1 MAPAQ
6 REIKKVAV
14 IGAGVM
20 GAAIAAHV
28 TNAGIPVVL
37 LDIVGKDPADRTAI
51 ASGAVAK
58 LLKTEPAP
66 FMSPRNAK
74 LITTGNLEDDLKLL
88 ADCDWIVEA
97 IIENVKI
104 KHDLYAKL
112 ETVRKAGSI
121 VTSNT
126 STIPL
131 KNLIEGRSEAFQ
143 KDFAITHFFNPPR
156 YMRLLELVS
165 GKQTAPDVTQT
176 LARFC
181 DVQLGKGV
189 VRCHD
194 TPGFIAN
201 RIGMMWMQAGLN
213 SAEDSGLAVEEADAV
228 AGKVMGFPSTGL
240 FGLFD
245 LVGIDLMPH
254 VSSSMAGNLPKT
266 DSYQTELRESPLI
279 NKLIETG
286 YTGRKG
292 KGGFYRMTKNGA
304 ARLKEAVDFKTAEYH
319 PVQPVSIASLD
330 AALADR
336 KTGLK
341 TLLSGTDKGAN
352 FAWGMLAPT
361 FAYSADLVGE
371 IADTLVEVD
380 EGMKLGYG
388 WKFGP
393 FELMDQVGTAWLA
406 DQYKAKGRAVPKL
419 LEIAAGRSFYRVD
432 GGQLQFLGLD
442 GNYHDVK
449 RAEGVLLLQ
458 DIKRKS
464 QPLAKNGSASLWD
477 IGDGVVCLEFHSKAN
492 SLDPD
497 IMGMIGKALALIG
510 DGKGAWK
517 ALVIGNDADN
527 FSVGANLG
535 LVIFAINVALYDQLE
550 EMIGTGQQIYKALK
564 YAPFPVVSAPAGRA
578 LGGGCEITMHST
590 AVQAYAETYMGLVEV
605 GVGVIPGWGGCK
617 ELLGRQLENPKLP
630 KGPVPAVATAFQTIS
645 TAQVSKSAAQ
655 AKDLLYLRESDGI
668 TMNRD
673 RLLADAKARALSLVP
688 GYAPPKP
695 HEYKLPGPTGRTA
708 LSMAVHDFVTAGKA
722 TPYDVVV
729 SDALAVVLTG
739 GDTDYTELLTEDDIS
754 TLERKAFIGLCKQD
768 GTIDRIEQMLNTG
781 KPLRN

>member
-1 MAPAQ
+1 MT

-28 TNAGIPVVL
+28 TNAGLPVVL
-37 LDIVGKDPADRTAI
+37 LDIVSKDPNDRSAI
-51 ASGAVAK
+51 AKAAVEK
-58 LLKTEPAP
+58 MLKTEPAP
-66 FMSPRNAK
+66 FMSTRNAK
-74 LITTGNLEDDLKLL
+74 LITPGNLEDDLQLL
-88 ADCDWIVEA
+88 AECDWIVEA
-97 IIENVKI
+97 IIENVNI
-104 KHDLYAKL
+104 KHDLYSKL
-112 ETVRKAGSI
+112 EKVRKAGSI

-165 GKQTAPDVTQT
+165 GQETAPEVTET
-176 LARFC
+176 LAAFC
-181 DVQLGKGV
+181 DIKLGKGV

-213 SAEDSGLAVEEADAV
+213 SAEDSGLTVEEADAV

-266 DSYQTELRESPLI
+266 DSYHRELRESALI
-279 NKLIETG
+279 KKMIETG

-292 KGGFYRMTKNGA
+292 KGGFYRMIKNGA
-304 ARLKEAVDFKTAEYH
+304 ARLKEAVDLKTGDYH
-319 PVQPVSIASLD
+319 AVQPVNIGSLE
-330 AALADR
+330 AAKADR

-341 TLLSGTDKGAN
+341 TLLSGDDKGAA

-406 DQYKAKGRAVPKL
+406 EQYKAKGETVPKL
-419 LEIAAGRSFYRVD
+419 LALANGRSFYRVED
-432 GGQLQFLGLD
+432 GKLQFLGLD
-442 GNYHDVK
+442 SEYHDVK
-449 RAEGVLLLQ
+449 RAEGVLLLA

-464 QPLAKNGSASLWD
+464 KPLSKNGSASLWD
-477 IGDGVVCLEFHSKAN
+477 IGDGVVCLEFTSKAN

-497 IMGMIGKALALIG
+497 IMAMIGKALGLIG
-510 DGKGAWK
+510 DGKGDWK
-517 ALVIGNDADN
+517 ALVVANDGDN

-535 LVIFAINVALYDQLE
+535 LVIFAINIALYDQLE
-550 EMIGTGQQIYKALK
+550 EMIGMGQQIYKALK

-578 LGGGCEITMHST
+578 LGGGCEITLHSS
-590 AVQAYAETYMGLVEV
+590 AVQAHAETYMGLVEV

-630 KGPVPAVATAFQTIS
+630 KGPVPAVASAFQTIS

-655 AKDLLYLRESDGI
+655 ARDLLYLRETDGI

-673 RLLADAKARALSLVP
+673 RLLADAKARALSMVE
-688 GYAPPKP
+688 GYTPPKP
-695 HEYKLPGPTGRTA
+695 HEYRLPGPSGRTA

-729 SDALAVVLTG
+729 SDALAEILTG
-739 GDTDYTELLTEDDIS
+739 GDTDYQDVLTEDDI
-754 TLERKAFIGLCKQD
+754 TKLERKAFIGLCKKD
-768 GTIDRIEQMLNTG
+768 GTVDRIETMLTTG

>member
-1 MAPAQ
+1 MA

-28 TNAGIPVVL
+28 TNAGLQVVL
-37 LDIVGKDPADRTAI
+37 LDIVSKDPDKRSAI
-51 ASGAVAK
+51 AEGAVAK
-58 LLKTEPAP
+58 MLKTEPAP

-74 LITTGNLEDDLKLL
+74 LITAGNLEDDLNLL

-97 IIENVKI
+97 IIENLKI

-112 ETVRKAGSI
+112 ETVRKEGSI

-143 KDFAITHFFNPPR
+143 QDFAITHFFNPPR

-165 GKQTAPDVTQT
+165 GNKTAPDVTET
-176 LARFC
+176 LAKFC

-213 SAEDSGLAVEEADAV
+213 SAEDSGLTVEEADAV

-254 VSSSMAGNLPKT
+254 VSSSMAGNLPPT
-266 DSYQTELRESPLI
+266 DSYHEELRESALI
-279 NKLIETG
+279 AKMIETG

-292 KGGFYRMTKNGA
+292 KGGFYRMIKNGA
-304 ARLKEAVDFKTAEYH
+304 ERRKEAVDLKTGGYH
-319 PVQPVSIASLD
+319 AVKPVALPGLD

-341 TLLSGTDKGAN
+341 TLFSAGDKAAD

-380 EGMKLGYG
+380 DGMKLGYG

-393 FELMDQVGTAWLA
+393 FELMDQVGTGWLA
-406 DQYKAKGRAVPKL
+406 EQYKEKGRKVPKL
-419 LEIAAGRSFYRVD
+419 LEIAAGRSFYRVEN
-432 GGQLQFLGLD
+432 GQLQFLGLD
-442 GNYHDVK
+442 GEYHDVK
-449 RAEGVLLLQ
+449 RAEGVLLLA

-464 QPLAKNGSASLWD
+464 KPLTKNGSASLWD

-497 IMGMIGKALALIG
+497 IIGMIAKALALIG
-510 DGKGAWK
+510 DGKGDWK
-517 ALVIGNDADN
+517 ALVIANDADN

-535 LVIFAINVALYDQLE
+535 LVIFAINIASYDQLE
-550 EMIGTGQQIYKALK
+550 EMMATGQQIYKALK
-564 YAPFPVVSAPAGRA
+564 YAPFPVVTAPAGRA
-578 LGGGCEITMHST
+578 LGGGCEITMHSS
-590 AVQAYAETYMGLVEV
+590 AVQAHAETYMGLVEV

-655 AKDLLYLRESDGI
+655 AKDFLYLRESDGI

-673 RLLADAKARALSLVP
+673 RLLADAKAKALSLVE

-695 HEYKLPGPTGRTA
+695 HEYHLPGPSGRTA

-722 TPYDVVV
+722 TQYDVVV
-729 SDALAVVLTG
+729 SDALATVLTG
-739 GDTDYTELLTEDDIS
+739 GNTDYLDTLTEDDIS
-754 TLERKAFIGLCKQD
+754 KLERKAFIGLCKQD
-768 GTIDRIEQMLNTG
+768 GTVDRIETMLNTG

>member
-1 MAPAQ
+1 MT

-28 TNAGIPVVL
+28 TNAGLPVVL
-37 LDIVGKDPADRTAI
+37 LDIVSKDPNDRSAI
-51 ASGAVAK
+51 AKAAVEK
-58 LLKTEPAP
+58 MLKTEPAP
-66 FMSPRNAK
+66 FMSTRNAK
-74 LITTGNLEDDLKLL
+74 LITPGNLEDDLQLL

-97 IIENVKI
+97 IIENVNI
-104 KHDLYAKL
+104 KHDLYSKL
-112 ETVRKAGSI
+112 EKVRKAGSI

-165 GKQTAPDVTQT
+165 GQETAPEVTET
-176 LARFC
+176 LAAFC
-181 DVQLGKGV
+181 DIKLGKGV

-213 SAEDSGLAVEEADAV
+213 SAEDSGLTVEEADAV

-266 DSYQTELRESPLI
+266 DSYHRELRESALI
-279 NKLIETG
+279 KKMIETG

-292 KGGFYRMTKNGA
+292 KGGFYRMIKNGA
-304 ARLKEAVDFKTAEYH
+304 ARQKEAVDLKTGDYH
-319 PVQPVSIASLD
+319 AVQPVNIGSLE
-330 AALADR
+330 AAKADR

-341 TLLSGTDKGAN
+341 TLLSGDDKGAA

-406 DQYKAKGRAVPKL
+406 EQYKAKGETVPKL
-419 LEIAAGRSFYRVD
+419 LALANGRSFYRVEE
-432 GGQLQFLGLD
+432 GKLQFLGLD
-442 GNYHDVK
+442 SEYHDVK
-449 RAEGVLLLQ
+449 RAEGVLLLA

-464 QPLAKNGSASLWD
+464 KPLSKNGSASLWD
-477 IGDGVVCLEFHSKAN
+477 IGDGVVCLEFTSKAN

-497 IMGMIGKALALIG
+497 IMAMIGKALGLIG
-510 DGKGAWK
+510 DGKGDWK
-517 ALVIGNDADN
+517 ALVVANDGDN

-535 LVIFAINVALYDQLE
+535 LVIFAINIALYDQLE
-550 EMIGTGQQIYKALK
+550 EMIGMGQQIYKALK

-578 LGGGCEITMHST
+578 LGGGCEITLHSS
-590 AVQAYAETYMGLVEV
+590 AVQAHAETYMGLVEV

-630 KGPVPAVATAFQTIS
+630 KGPVPAVASAFQTIS

-655 AKDLLYLRESDGI
+655 ARDLLYLRETDGI

-673 RLLADAKARALSLVP
+673 RLLADAKARALSMVE
-688 GYAPPKP
+688 GYTPPKP
-695 HEYKLPGPTGRTA
+695 HEYRLPGPSGRTA

-729 SDALAVVLTG
+729 SDALAEILTG
-739 GDTDYTELLTEDDIS
+739 GDTDYQDVLTEDDI
-754 TLERKAFIGLCKQD
+754 TKLERKAFIGLCKKD
-768 GTIDRIEQMLNTG
+768 GTVDRIETMLTTG

>member
-1 MAPAQ
+1 MALRA
-6 REIKKVAV
+6 IKKVAV

-37 LDIVGKDPADRTAI
+37 LDIVGKDPNDRSAI
-51 ASGAVAK
+51 ANGAVAK

-66 FMSPRNAK
+66 FMSSRNAK
-74 LITTGNLEDDLKLL
+74 LITTGNLEDNLDLL

-97 IIENVKI
+97 IIENLKI
-104 KHDLYAKL
+104 KHDLYGKL

-131 KNLIEGRSEAFQ
+131 RNLIEGRSEAFQ
-143 KDFAITHFFNPPR
+143 ADFAISHFFNPPR

-165 GKQTAPDVTQT
+165 GNKTAPDVTET
-176 LARFC
+176 LAKFC

-213 SAEDSGLAVEEADAV
+213 SAEDSGLTVEQADAV

-254 VSSSMAGNLPKT
+254 VSSSMAGNLPPT
-266 DSYQTELRESPLI
+266 DSYHSELRESALI
-279 NKLIETG
+279 KKMIETG

-292 KGGFYRMTKNGA
+292 KGGFYRMIKNGA
-304 ARLKEAVDFKTAEYH
+304 ARQKEAVDLKTGDYH
-319 PVQPVSIASLD
+319 AVKPVSIASLD

-341 TLLSGTDKGAN
+341 TLFSGDDAGAK

-361 FAYSADLVGE
+361 FGYSADLVGE

-380 EGMKLGYG
+380 DGMKLGYG

-393 FELMDQVGTAWLA
+393 FELMDQVGTGWLA
-406 DQYKAKGRAVPKL
+406 EQYKAKGLKVPKL
-419 LEIAAGRSFYRVD
+419 LEIAAGRSFYRVEN
-432 GGQLQFLGLD
+432 GQLQFLGLD
-442 GNYHDVK
+442 SEYHDVK
-449 RAEGVLLLQ
+449 RAEGVLLLA

-464 QPLAKNGSASLWD
+464 KPITKNGSASLWD

-497 IMGMIGKALALIG
+497 IIGMIAKALAL
-510 DGKGAWK
+510 DRRRQGA
-517 ALVIGNDADN
+517 VE
-527 FSVGANLG
+527 GA
-535 LVIFAINVALYDQLE
+535 
-550 EMIGTGQQIYKALK
+550 
-564 YAPFPVVSAPAGRA
+564 R
-578 LGGGCEITMHST
+578 H
-590 AVQAYAETYMGLVEV
+590 
-605 GVGVIPGWGGCK
+605 
-617 ELLGRQLENPKLP
+617 RQ
-630 KGPVPAVATAFQTIS
+630 
-645 TAQVSKSAAQ
+645 
-655 AKDLLYLRESDGI
+655 R
-668 TMNRD
+668 R
-673 RLLADAKARALSLVP
+673 R
-688 GYAPPKP
+688 
-695 HEYKLPGPTGRTA
+695 
-708 LSMAVHDFVTAGKA
+708 
-722 TPYDVVV
+722 
-729 SDALAVVLTG
+729 
-739 GDTDYTELLTEDDIS
+739 
-754 TLERKAFIGLCKQD
+754 
-768 GTIDRIEQMLNTG
+768 
-781 KPLRN
+781 

>member
-1 MAPAQ
+1 MP
-6 REIKKVAV
+6 RDIKKVAV

-37 LDIVGKDPADRTAI
+37 LDIVGKDPNDRSAI
-51 ASGAVAK
+51 ANGAVAK

-66 FMSPRNAK
+66 FMSSRNAK
-74 LITTGNLEDDLKLL
+74 LITTGNLEDNLDLL

-97 IIENVKI
+97 IIENLKI
-104 KHDLYAKL
+104 KHDLYTKL

-131 KNLIEGRSEAFQ
+131 KNLIEGRSDAFQ
-143 KDFAITHFFNPPR
+143 QDFAITHFFNPPR

-165 GKQTAPDVTQT
+165 GNKTAPDVTET
-176 LARFC
+176 LAKFC

-213 SAEDSGLAVEEADAV
+213 SAEDSGLTVEQADAV

-254 VSSSMAGNLPKT
+254 VSSSMAGNLPPT
-266 DSYQTELRESPLI
+266 DSYHEELRESALI
-279 NKLIETG
+279 AKMIETG

-292 KGGFYRMTKNGA
+292 KGGFYRMIKNGA
-304 ARLKEAVDFKTAEYH
+304 ERRKEAVDLKSGDYH
-319 PVQPVSIASLD
+319 AVKPVSIASLD

-341 TLLSGTDKGAN
+341 TLFSGGDQGSA

-380 EGMKLGYG
+380 DGMKLGYG

-393 FELMDQVGTAWLA
+393 FELMDQVGTGWLA
-406 DQYKAKGRAVPKL
+406 EQYKAKGRKVPKL
-419 LEIAAGRSFYRVD
+419 LEIAAGRSFYRVEN
-432 GGQLQFLGLD
+432 GQLQFLGLD
-442 GNYHDVK
+442 GDYHDVK
-449 RAEGVLLLQ
+449 RAEGVLLLA

-464 QPLAKNGSASLWD
+464 KPLSKNGSASLWD

-497 IMGMIGKALALIG
+497 IIGMIAKALALIG
-510 DGKGAWK
+510 DGKGDWK
-517 ALVIGNDADN
+517 ALVVGNDADN

-535 LVIFAINVALYDQLE
+535 LVIFAINIAGYDQLE
-550 EMIGTGQQIYKALK
+550 EMMATGQQIYKALK
-564 YAPFPVVSAPAGRA
+564 YAPFPVVTAPAGRA
-578 LGGGCEITMHST
+578 LGGGCEITMHSS
-590 AVQAYAETYMGLVEV
+590 AVQAHAETYMGLVEV

-630 KGPVPAVATAFQTIS
+630 RGPVPAVATAFQTIS

-655 AKDLLYLRESDGI
+655 AKDFLYLRESDGI

-673 RLLADAKARALSLVP
+673 RLLADAKAKALFLVE

-695 HEYKLPGPTGRTA
+695 HEYRLPGPSGRTA

-739 GDTDYTELLTEDDIS
+739 GDTDYLDTLTEDDIS
-754 TLERKAFIGLCKQD
+754 KLERKAFIGLCKQD
-768 GTIDRIEQMLNTG
+768 GTVDRIEQMLTTG

>member
-1 MAPAQ
+1 MA

-28 TNAGIPVVL
+28 TNAGLPVVL
-37 LDIVGKDPADRTAI
+37 LDIVGKDPNDRSAI
-51 ASGAVAK
+51 AKGAVEK
-58 LLKTEPAP
+58 MLKTDPAP

-74 LITTGNLEDDLKLL
+74 LITPGNLEDDIQLL

-131 KNLIEGRSEAFQ
+131 KNLVEGRSEAFQ
-143 KDFAITHFFNPPR
+143 RDFAITHFFNPPR

-165 GKQTAPDVTQT
+165 GKATAPDVTET
-176 LARFC
+176 LAAFC
-181 DVQLGKGV
+181 DVKLGKGV

-213 SAEDSGLAVEEADAV
+213 SAEDNGLTVEEADAV

-254 VSSSMAGNLPKT
+254 VSSSMAANLT
-266 DSYQTELRESPLI
+266 ADDLYRTQYRDSAIIKQ
-279 NKLIETG
+279 LIETG

-292 KGGFYRMTKNGA
+292 KGGFYRMNKSSGG
-304 ARLKEAVDFKTAEYH
+304 RVKEAVDLKTGEYH
-319 PVQPVSIASLD
+319 SAGKPTFPSLD

-341 TLLSGTDKGAN
+341 TLLSGDDKGSA
-352 FAWGMLAPT
+352 FAWGMLSPT

-393 FELMDQVGTAWLA
+393 FELMDKIGTGWLA
-406 DQYKAKGRAVPKL
+406 EQYKAKGQAVPKL
-419 LEIAAGRSFYRVD
+419 LALANGRTFYRVE

-442 GNYHDVK
+442 GAYHDVK
-449 RAEGVLLLQ
+449 RPEGVLLLT

-464 QPLAKNGSASLWD
+464 EPLTKNGSAALWD
-477 IGDGVVCLEFHSKAN
+477 IGDGVVCLEFTSKAN

-497 IMGMIGKALALIG
+497 IMTMIGKAMGLIG
-510 DGKGAWK
+510 DGKGQWK
-517 ALVIGNDADN
+517 ALVIANDGDN

-535 LVIFAINVALYDQLE
+535 LVIFAINIALYDQLE
-550 EMIGTGQQIYKALK
+550 QMIQLGQQVYKALK

-578 LGGGCEITMHST
+578 LGGGCEITLHSS
-590 AVQAYAETYMGLVEV
+590 AVQAHAETYMGLVEV

-617 ELLGRQLENPKLP
+617 ELLGRQIENPRLP
-630 KGPVPAVATAFQTIS
+630 KGPVPAVAATFQTIS

-655 AKDLLYLRESDGI
+655 ARDLMYLRETDGI

-673 RLLADAKARALSLVP
+673 RLLADAKARALSMVE
-688 GYAPPKP
+688 GYTPPKP
-695 HEYKLPGPTGRTA
+695 HEYHLPGATGRTA

-729 SDALAVVLTG
+729 SDALAEILTG
-739 GDTDYTELLTEDDIS
+739 GDVDYLDTLSEDDIS
-754 TLERKAFIGLCKQD
+754 TLERKAFVALCKKD
-768 GTIDRIEQMLNTG
+768 GTIDRIETMLNTG

>member
-1 MAPAQ
+1 MA
-6 REIKKVAV
+6 REIKKIAV

-28 TNAGIPVVL
+28 TNAGLPVVL
-37 LDIVGKDPADRTAI
+37 LDIVGKDPNDRSAI
-51 ASGAVAK
+51 AKGAVEK
-58 LLKTEPAP
+58 MLKTEPAP

-74 LITTGNLEDDLKLL
+74 LITPGNLEDDLQLL

-97 IIENVKI
+97 IIERLDI
-104 KHDLYAKL
+104 KHQLYEKL

-165 GKQTAPDVTQT
+165 GAKTAPDVTET
-176 LARFC
+176 LAAFC
-181 DVQLGKGV
+181 DVKLGKGV

-213 SAEDSGLAVEEADAV
+213 SAEDSGLSVEEADAV

-254 VSSSMAGNLPKT
+254 VSSSMASNLPKT
-266 DSYQTELRESPLI
+266 DSYHHELRESALI
-279 NKLIETG
+279 AKMIETG

-292 KGGFYRMTKNGA
+292 KGGFYRMIKNGA
-304 ARLKEAVDFKTAEYH
+304 ARQKEAVDLKTGDYH
-319 PVQPVSIASLD
+319 AVQPVNIGSLE
-330 AALADR
+330 AAKADR

-341 TLLSGTDKGAN
+341 TLFSGGDKGSD

-380 EGMKLGYG
+380 DGMKLGYG

-393 FELMDQVGTAWLA
+393 FELMDQVGTGWLA
-406 DQYKAKGRAVPKL
+406 EQYKAKGLTVPKL
-419 LEIAAGRSFYRVD
+419 LALANGRSFYRVED
-432 GGQLQFLGLD
+432 GKLQFLGLD
-442 GNYHDVK
+442 SEYRDVK
-449 RAEGVLLLQ
+449 RAEGVLLLA

-464 QPLAKNGSASLWD
+464 KPITKNGSAALWD
-477 IGDGVVCLEFHSKAN
+477 IGDGVVCLEFTSKAN

-497 IMGMIGKALALIG
+497 IMGMIGKTLGLIG
-510 DGKGAWK
+510 DGKGQYK
-517 ALVIGNDADN
+517 ALVIANDGDN

-535 LVIFAINVALYDQLE
+535 LVIFAINIALYDQLE
-550 EMIGTGQQIYKALK
+550 EMIGMGQQIYKALK

-578 LGGGCEITMHST
+578 LGGGCEITLHSS
-590 AVQAYAETYMGLVEV
+590 AVQAHAETYMGLVEV

-630 KGPVPAVATAFQTIS
+630 KGPVPAVASAFQTIS
-645 TAQVSKSAAQ
+645 TAQVSKSAPQ
-655 AKDLLYLRESDGI
+655 ARDLLYLRETDGI

-673 RLLADAKARALSLVP
+673 RLLADAKARALSMVE
-688 GYAPPKP
+688 GYTPPKP
-695 HEYKLPGPTGRTA
+695 HEYRLPGPSGRTA
-708 LSMAVHDFVTAGKA
+708 LSMAVHDFVAAARRRPMTSWYR
-722 TPYDVVV
+722 TRW
-729 SDALAVVLTG
+729 
-739 GDTDYTELLTEDDIS
+739 
-754 TLERKAFIGLCKQD
+754 RKS
-768 GTIDRIEQMLNTG
+768 
-781 KPLRN
+781 

>member
-1 MAPAQ
+1 MAL

-37 LDIVGKDPADRTAI
+37 LDIVGKDPNDRSAI
-51 ASGAVAK
+51 ANGAVAK

-66 FMSPRNAK
+66 FMSSRNVK
-74 LITTGNLEDDLKLL
+74 LITTGNLEDDLNLL

-112 ETVRKAGSI
+112 ETARKSGSI
-121 VTSNT
+121 ITSNT

-131 KNLIEGRSEAFQ
+131 KNLIEGRSPAFRA
-143 KDFAITHFFNPPR
+143 DFAISHFFNPPR

-165 GKQTAPDVTQT
+165 GNKTAPDVTET

-213 SAEDSGLAVEEADAV
+213 SAEDSGLSVEEADAV

-254 VSSSMAGNLPKT
+254 VSSSMACNLPPT
-266 DSYQTELRESPLI
+266 DSYHSELRVSALI
-279 NKLIETG
+279 TKMIETG

-292 KGGFYRMTKNGA
+292 KGGFYRMIKDGA
-304 ARLKEAVDFKTAEYH
+304 ARRKEAVDLKTGDYH
-319 PVQPVSIASLD
+319 AVKPVSIASLD

-341 TLLSGTDKGAN
+341 TLFSGSDAGAQ

-380 EGMKLGYG
+380 DGMKLGYG

-393 FELMDQVGTAWLA
+393 FELMDQVGTGWLA
-406 DQYKAKGRAVPKL
+406 EQYKAKGLKVPKL
-419 LEIAAGRSFYRVD
+419 LEIAAGRSFYQVEN
-432 GGQLQFLGLD
+432 GQLRFLGLD
-442 GNYHDVK
+442 GEYHDVK
-449 RAEGVLLLQ
+449 RAEGVLLLA

-464 QPLAKNGSASLWD
+464 KPLTKNGSASLWD

-497 IMGMIGKALALIG
+497 IIGMIAKALGLIG
-510 DGKGAWK
+510 DGKGQWK

-535 LVIFAINVALYDQLE
+535 LVIFAINIAGYDQLE
-550 EMIGTGQQIYKALK
+550 EMMSTGQQIYKALK
-564 YAPFPVVSAPAGRA
+564 YAPFPVVAAPAGRA
-578 LGGGCEITMHST
+578 LGGGCEITMHSA
-590 AVQAYAETYMGLVEV
+590 AVQAHAETYMGLVEV

-617 ELLGRQLENPKLP
+617 ELLARQQANPRLP
-630 KGPVPAVATAFQTIS
+630 NGPVPAVAATFQTIS

-655 AKDLLYLRESDGI
+655 ARELMYLRDSDGI

-673 RLLADAKARALSLVP
+673 RLLADAKARALSMVA
-688 GYAPPKP
+688 GYTPPKP
-695 HEYKLPGPTGRTA
+695 HEYHLPGPSGRTA
-708 LSMAVHDFVTAGKA
+708 LSMAVHDFVTAGRA

-739 GDTDYTELLTEDDIS
+739 GDVDYADTLSEDDIS
-754 TLERKAFIGLCKQD
+754 KLERKAFIGLCKQD
-768 GTIDRIEQMLNTG
+768 GTVDRIEQMLTTG

>member
-1 MAPAQ
+1 MA

-20 GAAIAAHV
+20 GVAIAAHV
-28 TNAGIPVVL
+28 TNAGLPVVL
-37 LDIVGKDPADRTAI
+37 LDIVSKDPNDRSAI
-51 ASGAVAK
+51 ARGAVEKA
-58 LLKTEPAP
+58 LKTEPAP

-74 LITTGNLEDDLKLL
+74 LITPGNLEDDIQLL

-97 IIENVKI
+97 IIENVNI

-112 ETVRKAGSI
+112 EKVRKSGSI
-121 VTSNT
+121 ISSNT

-131 KNLIEGRSEAFQ
+131 KNLIEGRSESFQ

-165 GKQTAPDVTQT
+165 GKETAKDVTET
-176 LARFC
+176 LAAFC
-181 DVQLGKGV
+181 DVRLGKGV

-213 SAEDSGLAVEEADAV
+213 SAEDNGLTVEEADAV

-254 VSSSMAGNLPKT
+254 VSSSMAANLT
-266 DSYQTELRESPLI
+266 DTDLYRTQYRDSPIIKQLI
-279 NKLIETG
+279 DTG

-292 KGGFYRMTKNGA
+292 KGGFYRMNKSGGA
-304 ARLKEAVDFKTAEYH
+304 RIKEAVDLKSGEYH
-319 PVQPVSIASLD
+319 IATKPTFPSLD
-330 AALADR
+330 TALADR

-341 TLLSGTDKGAN
+341 TLLSGDDKGTA
-352 FAWGMLAPT
+352 FAWGMLSPT

-380 EGMKLGYG
+380 DGMKLGYG

-393 FELMDQVGTAWLA
+393 FELMDQIGTGWLA
-406 DQYKAKGRAVPKL
+406 QQYTQRGMPVPKL
-419 LEIAAGRSFYRVD
+419 LALANGRSFYRVE
-432 GGQLQFLGLD
+432 GGKLQFLGLD
-442 GNYHDVK
+442 SEYHDVK
-449 RAEGVLLLQ
+449 RAEGVLLLA

-464 QPLAKNGSASLWD
+464 KPIAKNGSASLWD
-477 IGDGVVCLEFHSKAN
+477 IGDGVVCLEFTSKAN

-497 IMGMIGKALALIG
+497 IMAMIGKALGLIG
-510 DGKGAWK
+510 DSKGEWK
-517 ALVIGNDADN
+517 ALVIANDADN

-535 LVIFAINVALYDQLE
+535 LVIFAINIALYDQLE
-550 EMIGTGQQIYKALK
+550 EMIGMGQQIYKALK

-578 LGGGCEITMHST
+578 LGGGCEITLHSS
-590 AVQAYAETYMGLVEV
+590 AVQAHAETYMGLVEV

-630 KGPVPAVATAFQTIS
+630 KGPVPAVASAFQTIS

-655 AKDLLYLRESDGI
+655 ARDLLYLRETDGI

-673 RLLADAKARALSLVP
+673 RLLADAKARALSMVA
-688 GYAPPKP
+688 GYTPPKP
-695 HEYKLPGPTGRTA
+695 HEYRLPGPSGRTA

-729 SDALAVVLTG
+729 ADALAEVLTG
-739 GDTDYTELLTEDDIS
+739 GDTDYQDVLTEDDI
-754 TLERKAFIGLCKQD
+754 TKLERKAFIGLCKKD
-768 GTIDRIEQMLNTG
+768 GTVDRIETMLTTG

>member
-1 MAPAQ
+1 MP

-28 TNAGIPVVL
+28 TNAGLPVVL
-37 LDIVGKDPADRTAI
+37 LDIVGKDAQDRSAI
-51 ASGAVAK
+51 AKGAVAK
-58 LLKTEPAP
+58 MMKTEPAP

-74 LITTGNLEDDLKLL
+74 LITAGNLEDDLNQL

-112 ETVRKAGSI
+112 ETVRKEGSI
-121 VTSNT
+121 VSSNT

-131 KNLIEGRSEAFQ
+131 RNLIEGRSDAFQ
-143 KDFAITHFFNPPR
+143 RDFAITHFFNPPR

-165 GKQTAPDVTQT
+165 GDKTAPDVTET

-181 DVQLGKGV
+181 DVGLGKGV

-213 SAEDSGLAVEEADAV
+213 SAEDSGLCVEEADAV

-254 VSSSMAGNLPKT
+254 VSSSMAGNLPPT
-266 DSYQTELRESPLI
+266 DSYHQELRVSALI
-279 NKLIETG
+279 SKMIETG

-292 KGGFYRMTKNGA
+292 KGGFYRMIKNGA
-304 ARLKEAVDFKTAEYH
+304 ERRKEAVDLKTGEYH
-319 PVQPVSIASLD
+319 AVKPVSLPGLD

-341 TLLSGTDKGAN
+341 TLLSGDDTAAN

-380 EGMKLGYG
+380 DGMKLGYG

-393 FELMDQVGTAWLA
+393 FELMDQVGTGWLA
-406 DQYKAKGRAVPKL
+406 EQYRAKGRKAPKL
-419 LEIAAGRSFYRVD
+419 LEIAAGRSFYRVEN
-432 GGQLQFLGLD
+432 GQLQFLGLD
-442 GNYHDVK
+442 GDYHDVK
-449 RAEGVLLLQ
+449 RAEGVLLLA

-464 QPLAKNGSASLWD
+464 KPLSKNGSASLWD

-492 SLDPD
+492 SLDPE
-497 IMGMIGKALALIG
+497 IIGMIAKALALIG
-510 DGKGAWK
+510 DGKGDWK
-517 ALVIGNDADN
+517 ALVIANDADN

-535 LVIFAINVALYDQLE
+535 LVIFAINIASYDQLE
-550 EMIGTGQQIYKALK
+550 EMMATGQQIYKALK
-564 YAPFPVVSAPAGRA
+564 YAPFPVVTAPAGRA
-578 LGGGCEITMHST
+578 LGGGCEITLHSS
-590 AVQAYAETYMGLVEV
+590 AVQAHAETYMGLVEV

-617 ELLGRQLENPKLP
+617 ELLGRQLENPRLP
-630 KGPVPAVATAFQTIS
+630 KGPIPAVATAFQTIS
-645 TAQVSKSAAQ
+645 TAQVSKSAAE
-655 AKDLLYLRESDGI
+655 ARDLLYLRETDGV

-673 RLLADAKARALSLVP
+673 RLLADAKTKALSLVED
-688 GYAPPKP
+688 YAPPKP
-695 HEYKLPGPTGRTA
+695 HEYHLPGPSGRTA

-722 TPYDVVV
+722 TQYDVVV
-729 SDALAVVLTG
+729 SDALATVLTG
-739 GDTDYTELLTEDDIS
+739 GDTDYLDTLTEDDIS
-754 TLERKAFIGLCKQD
+754 KLERKAFIGLCKQD
-768 GTIDRIEQMLNTG
+768 GTIDRIETMLNTG

>member
-1 MAPAQ
+1 MP
-6 REIKKVAV
+6 RDIKKVAV

-37 LDIVGKDPADRTAI
+37 LDIVGKDPNDRGAI
-51 ASGAVAK
+51 ANGAVAK

-66 FMSPRNAK
+66 FMSARNAK
-74 LITTGNLEDDLKLL
+74 LITTGNLEDNLDLL

-97 IIENVKI
+97 IIENLKI
-104 KHDLYAKL
+104 KHDLYSKL
-112 ETVRKAGSI
+112 ENVRKAGSI

-131 KNLIEGRSEAFQ
+131 KKLIEGRSDAFQ
-143 KDFAITHFFNPPR
+143 QDFAITHFFNPPR

-165 GKQTAPDVTQT
+165 GNKTAPDVTET
-176 LARFC
+176 LAKFC

-213 SAEDSGLAVEEADAV
+213 AAEDSGLSVEEADAV

-254 VSSSMAGNLPKT
+254 IAASMSGNLQPT
-266 DSYQTELRESPLI
+266 DAYLHEMRDSALI
-279 NKLIETG
+279 KKMIETG

-292 KGGFYRMTKNGA
+292 KGGFYRMIKNGA
-304 ARLKEAVDFKTAEYH
+304 ERRKEAVDLKTGDYH
-319 PVQPVSIASLD
+319 AVKPVSIASLD

-341 TLLSGTDKGAN
+341 TLFSGGDQGSA

-380 EGMKLGYG
+380 DGMKLGYG

-393 FELMDQVGTAWLA
+393 FELMDQVGTGWLA
-406 DQYKAKGRAVPKL
+406 EQYKAKGRKVPKL
-419 LEIAAGRSFYRVD
+419 LEIAGGRSFYRVEN
-432 GGQLQFLGLD
+432 GQLQFLGLD
-442 GNYHDVK
+442 GDYHDVK
-449 RAEGVLLLQ
+449 RAEGVLLLA

-464 QPLAKNGSASLWD
+464 KPLSKNGSASLWD

-510 DGKGAWK
+510 DGKGDWK
-517 ALVIGNDADN
+517 ALVIANDADN

-564 YAPFPVVSAPAGRA
+564 YAPFPVVAAPAGRA
-578 LGGGCEITMHST
+578 LGGGCEITLHSS
-590 AVQAYAETYMGLVEV
+590 AVQAHAETYMGLVEV

-630 KGPVPAVATAFQTIS
+630 RGPVPAVATAFQTIS

-655 AKDLLYLRESDGI
+655 ARDLLLLRESDGI

-673 RLLADAKARALSLVP
+673 RLLADAKAKALSLVE
-688 GYAPPKP
+688 GYTPPKP
-695 HEYKLPGPTGRTA
+695 HEYRLPGPSGRTA

-739 GDTDYTELLTEDDIS
+739 GNTDYLDTLTEDDIS
-754 TLERKAFIGLCKQD
+754 KLERKAFIGLCKQN
-768 GTIDRIEQMLNTG
+768 GTVDRIEQMLTTG

>member
-1 MAPAQ
+1 MAAH

-37 LDIVGKDPADRTAI
+37 LDIVGKDPNDRSAI
-51 ASGAVAK
+51 ANGAVAK

-74 LITTGNLEDDLKLL
+74 LITAGNLEDDLKLL

-97 IIENVKI
+97 IIENVNI

-112 ETVRKAGSI
+112 ESVRKAGSI

-165 GKQTAPDVTQT
+165 GKHTAADVTET

-181 DVQLGKGV
+181 DVNLGKGV

-213 SAEDSGLAVEEADAV
+213 AAEDNDLTVEEGDAV

-266 DSYQTELRESPLI
+266 DSYQTELRDSAI
-279 NKLIETG
+279 IKKLIETG

-304 ARLKEAVDFKTAEYH
+304 ARLKEAVDLKTGEYH
-319 PVQPVSIASLD
+319 AVKSASLGSLD

-341 TLLSGTDKGAN
+341 TLLSGTDKGAA

-393 FELMDQVGTAWLA
+393 FELMDQVGTGWLA
-406 DQYKAKGRAVPKL
+406 EQYKARGKPVPKL
-419 LEIAAGRSFYRVD
+419 VEIAAGRSFYRVEN
-432 GGQLQFLGLD
+432 GQLQFLGLD
-442 GNYHDVK
+442 GTYHDVK
-449 RAEGVLLLQ
+449 RAEGVLLLA
-458 DIKRKS
+458 DVKRKS
-464 QPLAKNGSASLWD
+464 QPLAKNASASLWD

-510 DGKGAWK
+510 DGKGTWK

-578 LGGGCEITMHST
+578 LGGGCEITLHSS

-655 AKDLLYLRESDGI
+655 AQDLLYLRETDGI

-673 RLLADAKARALSLVP
+673 RLLADAKARALSMVA

-739 GDTDYTELLTEDDIS
+739 GDTDYTEVLTEDDIS